1 MVGDAIVQSIN
12 TNNIAYK
19 DRDIVLLPTATVYLQ
34 NKFSIYGPFNA
45 LCDTASHI
53 NLIRTDA
60 CFNMDVE
67 SCHLQVW
74 GVNDSVPTTRKH
86 RIKAKLL
93 TKQHAD
99 INLAMDFICVKK
111 ICCLLP
117 MESFDKPYMPIEVN
131 NKLANAEFN
140 ISTPID
146 ILLGAYAWA
155 KIVENSKI
163 VDVNTDLIAQPTK
176 LGLLIIGKTVQHEA
190 SVLSCSIDEIVQ
202 STHDH
207 KCDDTHLDFLLKR
220 LFEIEHI
227 PRQLQTEEQKSCEQV
242 FLKEHYREPDGRFV
256 VTMPLKENVNN
267 IGDSRAIALKRFY
280 QLERRFK
287 RNPEIYAKYVEFMQN
302 YEKAG
307 HMCIADEPASALVY
321 YIPHHCVTK
330 NFRVVFDASSKS
342 DNNLSLNETQMTGER
357 LQSNIVDIV
366 FRFRCFKVGFSADIT
381 QMYRQIKVNKKQ
393 WDLQRVFWR
402 SNEIEPL
409 CEYWLT
415 CVTQGMTFAAH
426 SAVRAMIQCG
436 RDAKTTYPLAA
447 DIIQNNF
454 YMDDCTSG
462 AHDSNSAIL
471 AHHQLIDC
479 LATGGFALD
488 KWMSNDKVF
497 LHAISANIVDQGNER
512 ILSNGHSDVLGLKW
526 STEGDYLSIKVN
538 LEVIGCRCTKR
549 RMLAALSRL
558 YDPCGFITPIIIVGR
573 MLMQRI
579 WISKIDWDT
588 VPSQ

>member
-287 RNPEIYAKYVEFMQN
+287 RR
-302 YEKAG
+302 G
-307 HMCIADEPASALVY
+307 
-321 YIPHHCVTK
+321 
-330 NFRVVFDASSKS
+330 
-342 DNNLSLNETQMTGER
+342 
-357 LQSNIVDIV
+357 
-366 FRFRCFKVGFSADIT
+366 
-381 QMYRQIKVNKKQ
+381 
-393 WDLQRVFWR
+393 
-402 SNEIEPL
+402 
-409 CEYWLT
+409 
-415 CVTQGMTFAAH
+415 
-426 SAVRAMIQCG
+426 
-436 RDAKTTYPLAA
+436 
-447 DIIQNNF
+447 
-454 YMDDCTSG
+454 
-462 AHDSNSAIL
+462 
-471 AHHQLIDC
+471 
-479 LATGGFALD
+479 
-488 KWMSNDKVF
+488 
-497 LHAISANIVDQGNER
+497 
-512 ILSNGHSDVLGLKW
+512 
-526 STEGDYLSIKVN
+526 
-538 LEVIGCRCTKR
+538 
-549 RMLAALSRL
+549 
-558 YDPCGFITPIIIVGR
+558 
-573 MLMQRI
+573 
-579 WISKIDWDT
+579 
-588 VPSQ
+588 